1 MPAWKGPQ
9 FSIAIVTP
17 SCAPRSTT
25 FPNASHERR
34 RNAALKRWS
43 GRSPGWTTRTAAPRS
58 CASSVAAR
66 CCRSDSRQIPG
77 LMDARL
83 AFPRGP
89 CTEMRSKGSS
99 AVRMRRR
106 ISGGVSSGW
115 ACGWSAN
122 TSNARNSFSTANAM
136 ACSRGRSRRIELDTP
151 SSAVTSALGGPTANL
166 ADNGPHGAD
175 LYSTAATYIGITV
188 DQLRTELGTTKSL
201 ADVAV
206 AHGKTRDGLIQA
218 LMAAEQT
225 NLATLVDQKGAPQ
238 GRGPGGP
245 GDRGVI
251 GDSFA
256 AAATYLGTTTADLR
270 TKMQAGQTLA
280 QIAAATSGKTRDGLV
295 AALTADAK
303 AKVAA
308 AQAAGTIT
316 TDQATQLGN
325 GLADRIARLVDSTR
339 PAGPGFGR

>member
-1 MPAWKGPQ
+1 MKLDPAKTL
-9 FSIAIVTP
+9 VT
-17 SCAPRSTT
+17 AGVL
-25 FPNASHERR
+25 
-34 RNAALKRWS
+34 AL
-43 GRSPGWTTRTAAPRS
+43 
-58 CASSVAAR
+58 
-66 CCRSDSRQIPG
+66 G
-77 LMDARL
+77 L
-83 AFPRGP
+83 
-89 CTEMRSKGSS
+89 
-99 AVRMRRR
+99 
-106 ISGGVSSGW
+106 SGGV
-115 ACGWSAN
+115 
-122 TSNARNSFSTANAM
+122 AM
-136 ACSRGRSRRIELDTP
+136 AAYGPDITTS
-151 SSAVTSALGGPTANL
+151 VTSALGGPTANL

-175 LYSTAATYIGITV
+175 LYSTAATYIGITA

-225 NLATLVDQKGAPQ
+225 NLATLVDQKGAPH

-245 GDRGVI
+245 DDRGVI

-280 QIAAATSGKTRDGLV
+280 QIAAATAGKSRDGLV

-303 AKVAA
+303 AKIAA

-316 TDQATQLGN
+316 ADQATQLGN

>member
-1 MPAWKGPQ
+1 MKLDPAKTL
-9 FSIAIVTP
+9 VT
-17 SCAPRSTT
+17 AGVL
-25 FPNASHERR
+25 
-34 RNAALKRWS
+34 AL
-43 GRSPGWTTRTAAPRS
+43 
-58 CASSVAAR
+58 
-66 CCRSDSRQIPG
+66 G
-77 LMDARL
+77 L
-83 AFPRGP
+83 
-89 CTEMRSKGSS
+89 
-99 AVRMRRR
+99 
-106 ISGGVSSGW
+106 SGGV
-115 ACGWSAN
+115 
-122 TSNARNSFSTANAM
+122 AM
-136 ACSRGRSRRIELDTP
+136 AAYGPDITTSV
-151 SSAVTSALGGPTANL
+151 SSAISGPTANL
-166 ADNGPHGAD
+166 ADKGPHGAD
-175 LYSTAATYIGITV
+175 VYSAAATYIGITV

-225 NLATLVDQKGAPQ
+225 KIATLVDQKGAPQ
-238 GRGPGGP
+238 GRSPGGP
-245 GDRGVI
+245 GERGVI

-280 QIAAATSGKTRDGLV
+280 QIAAATAGKSRDGLV

-303 AKVAA
+303 AKIAA

-316 TDQATQLGN
+316 ADQATQLGN

>member
-1 MPAWKGPQ
+1 MKLDPAKTL
-9 FSIAIVTP
+9 VT
-17 SCAPRSTT
+17 AGVL
-25 FPNASHERR
+25 
-34 RNAALKRWS
+34 AL
-43 GRSPGWTTRTAAPRS
+43 
-58 CASSVAAR
+58 
-66 CCRSDSRQIPG
+66 G
-77 LMDARL
+77 L
-83 AFPRGP
+83 
-89 CTEMRSKGSS
+89 
-99 AVRMRRR
+99 
-106 ISGGVSSGW
+106 SGGV
-115 ACGWSAN
+115 
-122 TSNARNSFSTANAM
+122 AM
-136 ACSRGRSRRIELDTP
+136 AAYGPDITTS
-151 SSAVTSALGGPTANL
+151 VTSAISGPTANL
-166 ADNGPHGAD
+166 ADNGAHGAD
-175 LYSTAATYIGITV
+175 LYSAAATYIGITV

-225 NLATLVDQKGAPQ
+225 NITTLVDQKGAPQ
-238 GRGPGGP
+238 GRGPGGPGRP

-280 QIAAATSGKTRDGLV
+280 QIAAATAGKSRDGLV

-303 AKVAA
+303 AKIAA

-316 TDQATQLGN
+316 ADQATQLGN

-339 PAGPGFGR
+339 PARPGFGR